1 MMLTSAAQGARK
13 LFGPA
18 ISIAL
23 LDDDAGA
30 RRSMQLLLQGRGFQV
45 RSFADPEALVADV
58 KANNPACLVTD
69 YRMAGCNGVEVLDR
83 LRTAGWSGSAILVTA
98 YGSAELL
105 QRAMAHGFD
114 AVIDKPCKD
123 SALINAI
130 RDATMGRAG
139 N

>member
-1 MMLTSAAQGARK
+1 
-13 LFGPA
+13 
-18 ISIAL
+18 
-23 LDDDAGA
+23 
-30 RRSMQLLLQGRGFQV
+30 MQLLLQGRGFQV

>member
-1 MMLTSAAQGARK
+1 MS
-13 LFGPA
+13 GPPVSVA
-18 ISIAL
+18 I

-45 RSFADPEALVADV
+45 RSFESPEALIADV
-58 KANNPACLVTD
+58 RANNPACLVTD
-69 YRMAGCNGVEVLDR
+69 YRMIECDGVEVLDR
-83 LRTAGWSGSAILVTA
+83 LRADGWSGRAILVTA
-98 YGSAELL
+98 FGSGELM

-123 SALINAI
+123 SVLVNAI

-139 N
+139 D